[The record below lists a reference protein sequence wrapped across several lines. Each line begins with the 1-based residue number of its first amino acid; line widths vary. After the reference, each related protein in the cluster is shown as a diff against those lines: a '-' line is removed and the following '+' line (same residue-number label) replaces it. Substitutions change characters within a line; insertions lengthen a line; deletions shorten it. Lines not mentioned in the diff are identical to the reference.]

1 VLTSVTKVSD
11 EIAGAEAGDAPSQPC
26 SGGRTWNFIDGKSK
40 VSAGGKRLGAGRP
53 KGSRDRATAAQGAA
67 LSELARQ
74 HTATALKTLVTIA
87 TTGQSEAAR
96 ISAATAILDRGY
108 GRPPQALQHSGLE
121 KPIIIHFDAIDAA
134 L

>member
-1 VLTSVTKVSD
+1 M
-11 EIAGAEAGDAPSQPC
+11 G
-26 SGGRTWNFIDGKSK
+26 
-40 VSAGGKRLGAGRP
+40 AGGNRPGAGRP

-74 HTATALKTLVTIA
+74 HTETALKALVTIA
-87 TTGQSEAAR
+87 TAGQNEAAR

-108 GRPPQALQHSGLE
+108 GRPPQAVQHAGLE

>member
-1 VLTSVTKVSD
+1 V
-11 EIAGAEAGDAPSQPC
+11 
-26 SGGRTWNFIDGKSK
+26 
-40 VSAGGKRLGAGRP
+40 
-53 KGSRDRATAAQGAA
+53 AQGAA

-74 HTATALKTLVTIA
+74 HTETALKTLVKIA

-96 ISAATAILDRGY
+96 ISAATALLDRGY
-108 GRPPQALQHSGLE
+108 GRPPQAVQHEGLE